1 MKTYI
6 KITIL
11 AISAFILSTFNVQA
25 QDAHLS
31 QYDELP
37 VLLNPA
43 MTGLLNEN
51 GIRAGAQLRSQWG
64 ALASNI
70 TSAAFAVDAPLKER
84 WGIGGYMLSNQQSK
98 YFNVFNFV
106 VSAAY
111 TITAL
116 DQNKHF
122 LSVGMQA
129 GIILKGLKANKL
141 TFDNQYTNGNFD
153 PDLPSGESFARS
165 SRLLPEINYGIYYGF
180 TDPSRKIHP
189 YLGFSVFHITSP
201 NESFVYGVESRLPR
215 RWVLHGGS
223 TLDITDDFMVE
234 PKILYMKQ
242 LNIQEILAGMDFNY
256 SFKDPDIKLIAGGYY
271 RWNDAAIVE
280 IGVNFKNLIYKM
292 SYDINTSSLNT
303 YSSKRGGIEFSI
315 VSNGI
320 GEKRSRNS
328 R

>member
-11 AISAFILSTFNVQA
+11 AFSAFILSTINVQA

-43 MTGLLNEN
+43 MTGLLNAN

-70 TSAAFAVDAPLKER
+70 TSAAFAVDAPFKER

-106 VSAAY
+106 MSAAY

-129 GIILKGLKANKL
+129 GMILKGLKANKL

-180 TDPSRKIHP
+180 TDPAKKIHP

-223 TLDITDDFMVE
+223 TIDITDDFMVE
-234 PKILYMKQ
+234 PKVLYMKQ

-256 SFKDPDIKLIAGGYY
+256 SFKDPDIKLMAGGYY

-292 SYDINTSSLNT
+292 SYDINTSDLNT

>member
-1 MKTYI
+1 MKTSV

-11 AISAFILSTFNVQA
+11 AISTMLLSAINIKA

-31 QYDELP
+31 QFDELP
-37 VLLNPA
+37 ILLNPS
-43 MTGLLNEN
+43 MTGFLNVN

-70 TSAAFAVDAPLKER
+70 TSAAFAVDAPLKEC
-84 WGIGGYMLSNQQSK
+84 WGIGGYMLNNGQSK

-106 VSAAY
+106 LSAAY

-122 LSVGMQA
+122 LSVGLQA
-129 GIILKGLKANKL
+129 GMILKGLKANKL
-141 TFDNQYTNGNFD
+141 TFDSQYSNGNFD

-165 SRLLPEINYGIYYGF
+165 SRLLPELNYGIYYGF
-180 TDPSRKIHP
+180 TDPARKVHP
-189 YLGFSVFHITSP
+189 YLGFSIFHITSP

-223 TLDITDDFMVE
+223 TIDITNAFMIE
-234 PKILYMKQ
+234 PKVLYMKQ
-242 LNIQEILAGMDFNY
+242 LNIQEILAGMDF
-256 SFKDPDIKLIAGGYY
+256 SFKQPDIKLMIGGYC

-280 IGVNFKNLIYKM
+280 LGVNFKNLIYKM

-320 GEKRSRNS
+320 GEKRSRN
-328 R
+328 RR

>member
-1 MKTYI
+1 MKTHL

-11 AISAFILSTFNVQA
+11 AISAFFLSNLNIQA

-31 QYDELP
+31 QYDQLP
-37 VLLNPA
+37 VLLNPS
-43 MTGLLNEN
+43 MTGLLNVD
-51 GIRAGAQLRSQWG
+51 GIRAGAQFRSQWG
-64 ALASNI
+64 ALASSI

-106 VSAAY
+106 MSGSY

-122 LSVGMQA
+122 LSVGLQA
-129 GIILKGLKANKL
+129 GMIVKGLKANKL

-153 PDLPSGESFARS
+153 PDLPSGESFARD
-165 SRLLPEINYGIYYGF
+165 SRVMPDLNYGIYYGF
-180 TDPSRKIHP
+180 TDPGKKVHP
-189 YLGFSVFHITSP
+189 YLGFSLFHITSP
-201 NESFVYGVESRLPR
+201 NESFIYGVESRLPR

-223 TLDITDDFMVE
+223 TIEVSDEFNVE
-234 PKILYMKQ
+234 PKILYMRQ

-256 SFKDPDIKLIAGGYY
+256 SFNDPDIKLMAGGYY

-280 IGVNFKNLIYKM
+280 IGISFKNLIYKM

-303 YSSKRGGIEFSI
+303 YSSNRGGIEFSI
-315 VSNGI
+315 VSNGL
-320 GEKRSRNS
+320 GSRNKK
-328 R
+328 